1 MFNYKAFGLEI
12 SSEIELPGMME
23 GSGKPEVKIIQ
34 SEVDPFQVSKAEVEG
49 DNYLVNG
56 DDVYLWWDEIGK
68 VKISNG
74 ELVTV
79 ESDKDLESS
88 DELNIIPF
96 LLGPVMALLLHQRG
110 FLVLHG
116 SAVNTGTEAVAFLG
130 HRGNGKSTTAIHLY
144 VEGYPLVADDILA
157 IKFDDEGLPVVYPG
171 YPHVRLSDEAYHH
184 VKDHTD
190 ILTPI
195 RTLAGKVFCD
205 ASHQFS
211 PEPVKLEKIY
221 VIEKILKNNLE
232 RGKGTEN
239 NVQIFVLKSQENL
252 LDLIRHSVANRI
264 FKETTQKENLF
275 QCAQLVNNVNVRRL
289 EIFHSFDTIQ
299 DMILVIKGDV
309 GV

>member
-23 GSGKPEVKIIQ
+23 GSGKPEVKIIRG
-34 SEVDPFQVSKAEVEG
+34 EVDPFQVSNTEVEG

-116 SAVNTGTEAVAFLG
+116 SAVNTGTGAVAFLG

-239 NVQIFVLKSQENL
+239 NVLISVLKSQENL

-275 QCAQLVNNVNVRRL
+275 QCVQLVNNVNVRRL

-299 DMILVIKGDV
+299 DMILVIEGDV